1 MSVSASRRLSGR
13 SGAAERGLSGVR
25 RSEAGSARRPEAGIS
40 RPLLLLVAASCGLIV
55 ANIYYIQPLL
65 PDLDRQ
71 FGASS
76 RVGFG
81 VTATQLGYA
90 LGLIFLVPLGDL
102 LAKRA
107 LAVSL
112 LAASSVALVLAA
124 VAWSPLVL
132 VLALSFVGVSSVAV
146 NVLIPFAATLAS
158 DHERGRVLGT
168 MMTGLFLGVLLA
180 RTVSGAL
187 GQVAGWRT
195 VYITAAVVAAV
206 LAVVLFLA
214 LPALPVPEGSRSY
227 PRLLRS
233 VLSLIRQERFL
244 RRRMLV
250 GALGFASFQLL
261 WTALPSLLA
270 AAPFGYSTAAI
281 GSFGLVGAAGVLC
294 AQSAG
299 RLQDRGYGHVAIGA
313 FTLLLGAAWL
323 VFAGPRHVW
332 VIIVGIILLDIGVQ
346 GLHVLNQGRIYQY
359 QAQVRA
365 RVTTAY
371 MTAYFFGG
379 SVGSLLALTVFPH
392 VGWSGVCIAGGVLF
406 AGTAALWFRD
416 RDAKPSAD
424 LIT

>member
-1 MSVSASRRLSGR
+1 M
-13 SGAAERGLSGVR
+13 
-25 RSEAGSARRPEAGIS
+25 
-40 RPLLLLVAASCGLIV
+40 
-55 ANIYYIQPLL
+55 
-65 PDLDRQ
+65 
-71 FGASS
+71 
-76 RVGFG
+76 GFG
-81 VTATQLGYA
+81 VTTTQLGYA

-132 VLALSFVGVSSVAV
+132 VLALSFVGISSVAV

-195 VYITAAVVAAV
+195 VYVTAAVVAAV

-227 PRLLRS
+227 ARLLRS

-261 WTALPSLLA
+261 WTALPSQ
-270 AAPFGYSTAAI
+270 PRR
-281 GSFGLVGAAGVLC
+281 
-294 AQSAG
+294 SAT
-299 RLQDRGYGHVAIGA
+299 RR
-313 FTLLLGAAWL
+313 
-323 VFAGPRHVW
+323 R
-332 VIIVGIILLDIGVQ
+332 
-346 GLHVLNQGRIYQY
+346 
-359 QAQVRA
+359 
-365 RVTTAY
+365 
-371 MTAYFFGG
+371 
-379 SVGSLLALTVFPH
+379 
-392 VGWSGVCIAGGVLF
+392 
-406 AGTAALWFRD
+406 
-416 RDAKPSAD
+416 PSAHSAWSVPPECCAPSRPAGYRIVATAMSRSVPSHCCSAPPG
-424 LIT
+424 LSSPGHATSG